1 MGWVAGRREFEDV
14 EIGEQERVEER
25 CVRVMQAVVVVE
37 VAQSTQTLPLLGRD
51 RQRPFVEEEGPW
63 DPRWLAAG
71 ELGRRPHPRPR
82 QLQPRRKKNSPEN
95 WEAGPRGGS
104 PRYHVLPGY
113 PRGGQSVVE
122 GGQRF
127 TGFLLT
133 GAPVQRACAVRS
145 WVSGDMYMS
154 GSVRGRC
161 VVVGRRDLGNM
172 TLLPSLAP

>member
-25 CVRVMQAVVVVE
+25 CVRVMQAVVVDE

-82 QLQPRRKKNSPEN
+82 QLQPRRKKIRPRIGRLGPGGVRRATTCYRGTHGEASLWSKEASGLLGFSSP
-95 WEAGPRGGS
+95 A
-104 PRYHVLPGY
+104 LPY
-113 PRGGQSVVE
+113 KER
-122 GGQRF
+122 
-127 TGFLLT
+127 
-133 GAPVQRACAVRS
+133 VQ
-145 WVSGDMYMS
+145 
-154 GSVRGRC
+154 
-161 VVVGRRDLGNM
+161 
-172 TLLPSLAP
+172 